1 MPNRSTPSIR
11 TAARSAAA
19 LLLIGWLGPGACR
32 PCLAE
37 HMADAVPITV
47 ELASGRSFTAA
58 LELRDDT
65 EHLWLRW
72 QKGRAVLLRPVRWE
86 RIVRAEVA
94 GEALDR
100 DELRRLVERIRA
112 DAPFEPEPAAK
123 NAVIVMRGTSRAS
136 GSTPAPPPAPEA
148 PPVPRVRSL
157 AVDAVAANWDG
168 DVEADGL
175 LLHVSPLD
183 AQGRLVPV
191 RGRLE
196 VELIGQPDRLVLR
209 EGRPFERLGYWT
221 HPLRPEDFGPYEA
234 AVRLPFGRVHPEF
247 DTDVAPLGA
256 AHVRLSVPG
265 QGTFESTASM
275 VRIRPYSA
283 VRDRLQQTTGHRF
296 FPGERTGD
304 GRR

>member
-1 MPNRSTPSIR
+1 MPKKTTASIR

-19 LLLIGWLGPGACR
+19 LLLFGVLIPGACQ
-32 PCLAE
+32 PCLAGHTAE
-37 HMADAVPITV
+37 AVPIAV
-47 ELASGRSFTAA
+47 ELASGRSFTAT
-58 LELRDDT
+58 LELGDDA

-72 QKGRAVLLRPVRWE
+72 QKGQAVLLRPVRWE
-86 RIVRAEVA
+86 RVVRAEVA
-94 GEALDR
+94 GETLDR
-100 DELRRLVERIRA
+100 DELRQLVERMRA
-112 DAPFEPEPAAK
+112 ETPFEPEPAAEDG
-123 NAVIVMRGTSRAS
+123 VIVMRGASRVS
-136 GSTPAPPPAPEA
+136 GSVPAPPPPPEA

-168 DVEADGL
+168 DVETDGL
-175 LLHVSPLD
+175 VLHVSPLD

-209 EGRPFERLGYWT
+209 RRRPFERLEYWT
-221 HPLRPEDFGPYEA
+221 QQLRPEDFGPYEA
-234 AVRLPFGRVHPEF
+234 VVRLPFGRVHPEF

-256 AHVRLSVPG
+256 VHVRFSVPG

-283 VRDRLQQTTGHRF
+283 VRDRLEQTTGHRF

>member
-1 MPNRSTPSIR
+1 MPKRTTPSIC
-11 TAARSAAA
+11 TAVRSAAA

-32 PCLAE
+32 PCLAGHTAE
-37 HMADAVPITV
+37 GVPITV

-58 LELRDDT
+58 LELGDDA

-86 RIVRAEVA
+86 RVVRAEVA
-94 GEALDR
+94 GETLDR
-100 DELRRLVERIRA
+100 DDLRRLVDQMRA
-112 DAPFEPEPAAK
+112 ETPFEPEPDAK
-123 NAVIVMRGTSRAS
+123 NGVIVMRGTSRAS
-136 GSTPAPPPAPEA
+136 GSTPAPPPPPEA
-148 PPVPRVRSL
+148 PPPPRVRSI
-157 AVDAVAANWDG
+157 AVDAVPANWDG
-168 DVEADGL
+168 DVETDGL
-175 LLHVSPLD
+175 VLHVSPLD

-221 HPLRPEDFGPYEA
+221 RQLRPEDFGPYEA
-234 AVRLPFGRVHPEF
+234 TVRLPFGRAHPEF

-265 QGTFESTASM
+265 QGTFESTAGM